1 MTASRPVA
9 SRNVHGRPYRTPAR
23 LAACAALAVS
33 APAFARQALPPVAE
47 REPRAAVSAPI
58 LGDRLGGFVLPT
70 EPGTWPVVISAVE
83 ANAWKV
89 ETTQRLQLRGKVRV
103 MMGTYDFTSESAV
116 AWIERIPT
124 AKGLVT
130 QLAFWFPDTLQ
141 PTRAA
146 GLGAGGSN
154 LFVTASTFGEV
165 SMSAVLL
172 DPKAP
177 AANPE
182 LARAHQRMAA
192 YLAQLSADPPA
203 LRILPEVIRP
213 PSLLRRRP
221 SRSAPSPPSTRA
233 SRPPSR
239 PLRSARPPGRRSS
252 SRTCRPPRPHSTRR
266 ARPSTRAPGA
276 LLSRRT
282 ARSRSPPRTSPPTA
296 PPTP

>member
-1 MTASRPVA
+1 V
-9 SRNVHGRPYRTPAR
+9 
-23 LAACAALAVS
+23 ACAAFAF
-33 APAFARQALPPVAE
+33 APAAPALARQALPPVAE
-47 REPRAAVSAPI
+47 REPRATVSAPI

-70 EPGTWPVVISAVE
+70 EPGTWPIVISATE

-89 ETTQRLQLRGKVRV
+89 ETTQRLQLRGKVRI

-154 LFVTASTFGEV
+154 LFVTASTFGDV
-165 SMSAVLL
+165 SMNAVLF

-192 YLAQLSADPPA
+192 YLAQLAADPPA

-213 PSLLRRRP
+213 PEPPAPPPLSRP
-221 SRSAPSPPSTRA
+221 HPSAPPPA
-233 SRPPSR
+233 S
-239 PLRSARPPGRRSS
+239 RSS
-252 SRTCRPPRPHSTRR
+252 SRTSRPRR
-266 ARPSTRAPGA
+266 RPSTPRARRSTQTPGA
-276 LLSRRT
+276 RSSRPT
-282 ARSRSPPRTSPPTA
+282 ARSHSPPRTSWPTA
-296 PPTP
+296 RTTP